1 MKYLYILILTFAISF
16 HSNAQILW
24 QISGNN
30 LKEPSYIL
38 GTHHYCDGMMTDS
51 IPGYKFAFENVKQ
64 VYGEVSFKDLT
75 SPNADDINLMRS
87 YMTMP
92 AGEKLSDLYSPR
104 KIKTLNKQLSS
115 VLGTTIERLDALK
128 PMTVATNIQNTILSQ
143 SVNTPQI
150 PIDLFVITSAHKCGK
165 ESYGLE
171 TLKFQ
176 LETLYGTSLKEQA
189 NDLIKLLN
197 DKHIVEK
204 TQSLSDAYKDQDL
217 QRMWKFFKGDLSKKE
232 YDRVVKKRNFNW
244 MPEIESAINTQSTLF
259 VVGAGHLPGKYG
271 LVNMLRNSGY
281 IVEPVLE

>member
-1 MKYLYILILTFAISF
+1 MSSYC
-16 HSNAQILW
+16 NAQILW
-24 QISGNN
+24 QITGNGIN
-30 LKEPSYIL
+30 EPSYIL
-38 GTHHYCDGMMTDS
+38 GTHHYCDGVMTDS
-51 IPGYKFAFENVKQ
+51 IPGYQSAFETVKQ

-87 YMTMP
+87 YMTMA

-104 KIKTLNKQLSS
+104 KIKALNKQLSN
-115 VLGTTIERLDALK
+115 VLGTTVERLNALK
-128 PMTVATNIQNTILSQ
+128 PMTVATNIQNIILSQ
-143 SVNTPQI
+143 NVNTPQI
-150 PIDLFVITSAHKCGK
+150 PIDLFVLTSAHKCGK

-204 TQSLSDAYKDQDL
+204 TQSLSDAYNAQDL
-217 QRMWKFFKGDLSKKE
+217 QRIWKLFKDDLSKKE
-232 YDRVVKKRNFNW
+232 YERIVKKRNFNW
-244 MPEIESAINTQSTLF
+244 MPVIESAIYTQSTMF

-271 LVNMLRNSGY
+271 LINLLRLSGY
-281 IVEPVLE
+281 VVEPVLE

>member
-1 MKYLYILILTFAISF
+1 MSSYC
-16 HSNAQILW
+16 NAQILW
-24 QISGNN
+24 QITGNGIN
-30 LKEPSYIL
+30 EPSYIL
-38 GTHHYCDGMMTDS
+38 GTHHYCDGVMTDS
-51 IPGYKFAFENVKQ
+51 IPGYQSAFETVKQ

-87 YMTMP
+87 YMTMA

-104 KIKTLNKQLSS
+104 KIKALNKQLSN
-115 VLGTTIERLDALK
+115 VLGTTVERLNALK
-128 PMTVATNIQNTILSQ
+128 PMTVATNIQNIILSQ
-143 SVNTPQI
+143 NVNTPQI
-150 PIDLFVITSAHKCGK
+150 PIDLFVLTSAHKCGK

-204 TQSLSDAYKDQDL
+204 TQSLSDAYNAQDL
-217 QRMWKFFKGDLSKKE
+217 QRIWKLFKDDLSKKE
-232 YDRVVKKRNFNW
+232 YERIVKKRNFNW
-244 MPEIESAINTQSTLF
+244 MPVIESAINTQSTMF

-271 LVNMLRNSGY
+271 LINLLRLSGY
-281 IVEPVLE
+281 VVEPVLE